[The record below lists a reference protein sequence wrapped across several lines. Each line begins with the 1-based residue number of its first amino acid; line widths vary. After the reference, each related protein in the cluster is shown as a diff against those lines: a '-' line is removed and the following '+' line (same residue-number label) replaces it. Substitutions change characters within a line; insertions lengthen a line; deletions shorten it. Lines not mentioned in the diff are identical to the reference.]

1 MKLRL
6 YLKSLANPVLYF
18 SPLIISIFILGCA
31 SEIEP
36 TYKEE
41 ELFYQIKKIL
51 KDEYKLDVI
60 TKQTDN
66 ALWVYAPLS
75 RLINKDYAKDKTKLL
90 DEGMIDNLRNILI
103 TVGRVILSADKSPE
117 FYCLVASDITEIGV
131 DYTLIGY
138 TLDIKKSYAG
148 LIPWTETNRRYVIHI
163 ELNPQALSDTV
174 GRHVWV
180 YNITLEDFLARQIA
194 QRISGRFQDDELKN
208 YFQVESATGR
218 FNVGTFYFEYAI
230 KEILPKDIDIK
241 EEMLKIISYVIQTYE
256 FEDFSMVELK
266 DSTNQDTRVL
276 SKARIKEFKLP

>member
-1 MKLRL
+1 
-6 YLKSLANPVLYF
+6 LANPVLYF

-31 SEIEP
+31 SEIGP

-180 YNITLEDFLARQIA
+180 YNITLEDFLAKQIA

-218 FNVGTFYFEYAI
+218 FNAGTFYFEYAI

-266 DSTNQDTRVL
+266 DLTNQDTRVL